1 MTLPV
6 LRPIRDID
14 RQLAG
19 LCPLPAGAIPLAAPE
34 SGGLVCLFPG
44 GVWRLWL
51 GGVLSSLP
59 PEIQPEVM
67 RVVLGQLGTT
77 SAGLAERL
85 EISPRTVESWRS
97 VSSGSRMMTP
107 ETGLRIAALL
117 AEREKGE
124 SR

>member
-1 MTLPV
+1 MT

-34 SGGLVCLFPG
+34 EGGLVCLFPG

-67 RVVLGQLGTT
+67 RVVLGQLGCT
-77 SAGLAERL
+77 SAGLADL
-85 EISPRTVESWRS
+85 LGISRRTVESWRS
-97 VSSGSRMMTP
+97 SASGSRMMMV
-107 ETGLRIAALL
+107 ENGLRIATLL
-117 AEREKGE
+117 AEQAKGGQ
-124 SR
+124 